1 MSKYTL
7 EQLKEMARTLVEAKN
22 NRDPRY
28 TDFVLT
34 VAIATRTS
42 VDYVVRKINEWAA

>member
-1 MSKYTL
+1 MNKYTP
-7 EQLKEMARTLVEAKN
+7 EQLKEMGRTLVEAKN

-34 VAIATRTS
+34 VDHI
-42 VDYVVRKINEWAA
+42 VRKINEWAA